1 MDIVAMGMIGK
12 ALFMLASGKVA
23 AVEENRGNGFHPPV
37 SISFLPLTSPPNPL
51 AGGDN
56 PTDGDDGAVVARGL
70 SDCVYD
76 WD

>member
-1 MDIVAMGMIGK
+1 MGIIGK
-12 ALFMLASGKVA
+12 AAFILASGKA
-23 AVEENRGNGFHPPV
+23 AVVEENRGYGFHTPV
-37 SISFLPLTSPPNPL
+37 SISFLPLPSPPNPV

-56 PTDGDDGAVVARGL
+56 PTDGEDGAVVARGL